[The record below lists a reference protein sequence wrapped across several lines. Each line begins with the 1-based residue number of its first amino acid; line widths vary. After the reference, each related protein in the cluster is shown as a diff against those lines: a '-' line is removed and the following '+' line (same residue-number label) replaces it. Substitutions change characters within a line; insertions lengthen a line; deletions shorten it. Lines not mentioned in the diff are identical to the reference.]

1 MFGVLILLFLF
12 VYLMYR
18 VLLIAN
24 SATDRFGRLL
34 AGGVFLH
41 IAIQVVLNVA
51 VVSNFIP
58 TTGVTLPLISS
69 GGTAVVFLLMEFG
82 LVFSVDRT
90 TKEDK
95 IRKRARAQIEAER
108 KYSQ

>member
-1 MFGVLILLFLF
+1 M
-12 VYLMYR
+12 
-18 VLLIAN
+18 
-24 SATDRFGRLL
+24 
-34 AGGVFLH
+34 H

-58 TTGVTLPLISS
+58 TTGVTLPFISS